1 MKFSYDILDSAIDS
15 LEEVLSCRL
24 FLKKLREGFVIN
36 LLFDNR
42 GPKVDEA
49 STA

>member
-1 MKFSYDILDSAIDS
+1 MKFFYDILDLVIDL
-15 LEEVLSCRL
+15 LEEVFFCRL

-42 GPKVDEA
+42 GLKVDEVFIV
-49 STA
+49 